1 MEEWLVAPGIVEAIV
16 QHARREAP
24 NECCGLLIG
33 QPDSVERIV
42 ETPNA
47 AETARTR
54 YLVDPRA
61 HFAVIRELRGTAR
74 EIVGA
79 YHSHVATPAVP
90 SRADLE
96 RAWTQQFLYV
106 IVSLMDEARPEVRA
120 FRIAEGRG
128 LPVSLATGSR
138 P

>member
-1 MEEWLVAPGIVEAIV
+1 MVG
-16 QHARREAP
+16 HARRDAP

-33 QPDSVERIV
+33 GPGFIERIV
-42 ETPNA
+42 ETRNTAENA
-47 AETARTR
+47 RAR

-79 YHSHVATPAVP
+79 YHSHVASPAVP
-90 SRADLE
+90 SQADIE
-96 RAWTQQFLYV
+96 RAWAQQFLYL
-106 IVSLMDEARPEVRA
+106 IVSLMDEARPDVRA

-128 LPVSLATGSR
+128 VPVNLATGSR